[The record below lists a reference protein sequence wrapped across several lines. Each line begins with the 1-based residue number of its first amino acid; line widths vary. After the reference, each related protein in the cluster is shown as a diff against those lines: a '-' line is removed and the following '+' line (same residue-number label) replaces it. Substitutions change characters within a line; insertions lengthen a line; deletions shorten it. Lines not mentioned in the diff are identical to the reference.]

1 MHTLSKQSRG
11 FFLAK
16 SLRHGYGVIG
26 WRGEWTVA
34 SWPITRDGAP
44 DGGTEVT
51 ATTPT
56 SKDADDVVRQHR
68 EAHS

>member
-1 MHTLSKQSRG
+1 MHTLSKHGRG

-16 SLRHGYGVIG
+16 SLRHGYGVMG
-26 WRGEWTVA
+26 SRGEWTVA
-34 SWPITRDGAP
+34 SWPLTRDGAP
-44 DGGTEVT
+44 DGDTEVI

-56 SKDADDVVRQHR
+56 IKDADDVVRQHI